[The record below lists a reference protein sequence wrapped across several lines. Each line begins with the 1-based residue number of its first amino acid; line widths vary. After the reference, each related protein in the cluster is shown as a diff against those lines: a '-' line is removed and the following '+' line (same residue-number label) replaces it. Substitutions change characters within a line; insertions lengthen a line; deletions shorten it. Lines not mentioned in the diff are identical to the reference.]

1 MNEPFGIDN
10 LIPYKQYSETEYQRL
25 LSRLWSLLAAQ
36 TGKYTMGDSSSVT
49 VETAQE
55 LLSSL
60 WYTLMLTVEESGLS
74 HDRLLTDDLLPL
86 VKQGQA
92 LLMRKVEQ
100 AKQLWSAVCQ
110 TAPAIPN
117 SFYYEAIQDIER
129 FFQHYDIYYFA
140 HQRPLDFSYPL
151 INQPSDSLHGISY
164 VEVYLQNLL
173 EENIL
178 MNQFDHKLVVR
189 LLESTVPDYYE
200 LYLNLCEQPLINAF
214 GRAILGKSILS
225 LDISEQERLQIMAS
239 LAGMGTEEMRAYF
252 CGLIDSFCDKLN
264 RKDAFTR
271 TYLAELSNELAS
283 RLVTATAAGDLSRFF
298 ITMLPENL
306 IAARL

>member
-1 MNEPFGIDN
+1 MNEPFGISN
-10 LIPYKQYSETEYQRL
+10 MIPYKQYSETEYQLL
-25 LSRLWSLLAAQ
+25 LSRLWSLLAVQ
-36 TGKYTMGDSSSVT
+36 TGKYTMGDSTSVT
-49 VETAQE
+49 VETAQD
-55 LLSSL
+55 LLCSL
-60 WYTLMLTVEESGLS
+60 WYTLMLTMEESGLS
-74 HDRLLTDDLLPL
+74 YDRLLTDDLLPL

-100 AKQLWSAVCQ
+100 AKQLWNAVCQ

-117 SFYYEAIQDIER
+117 SFYWEAIQGVES
-129 FFQHYDIYYFA
+129 FFQYYDIYFFA

-151 INQPSDSLHGISY
+151 INQPPDSLHGISY

-189 LLESTVPDYYE
+189 LLESTVPDYQE

-252 CGLIDSFCDKLN
+252 CVIIDSLCDKLN
-264 RKDAFTR
+264 KKDAFTR

-283 RLVTATAAGDLSRFF
+283 RLVAAASAGDLSRIF

-306 IAARL
+306 IVARL